1 MKRLIIAVSAML
13 SGCTFSVVKCDPKGA
28 YTMEIKKLGVVSK
41 PEKAAIQAVYD
52 KGARP

>member
-1 MKRLIIAVSAML
+1 MKIILAMALFL

-28 YTMEIKKLGVVSK
+28 CTMEIKKLGVVSK